1 MVTAHAFVARLA
13 LLALLLCA
21 FGCGDDASSM
31 LPPGIAPGVYHL
43 HFERAVDLVG
53 NLELDPN
60 GTFRWGGGGFDSPYE
75 GDGGRWRASNGRL
88 VLAPTGKATSFV
100 WPIFLA
106 DSGSF
111 PQDVYE
117 QLEVVAGSLE
127 GELIISGVGERFGFV
142 SASWRAGGTCL
153 EYDMGT
159 WFSAPCEDP
168 YLGSCDE
175 SRPYC
180 PAEPSP

>member
-1 MVTAHAFVARLA
+1 MATVHAFVARLA
-13 LLALLLCA
+13 LLALLLPA

-31 LPPGIAPGVYHL
+31 LPPGVAPGAYHL
-43 HFERAVDLVG
+43 HFARAGDLVG

-60 GTFRWGGGGFDSPYE
+60 GTFRWGGGGFDSVHQ
-75 GDGGRWRASNGRL
+75 GDGGQWRASNGRL
-88 VLAPTGKATSFV
+88 VLTPIGEAASFA
-100 WPIFLA
+100 WPIVLA

-117 QLEVVAGSLE
+117 QLEVVAGPLE

-153 EYDMGT
+153 EYDMEA
-159 WFSAPCEDP
+159 WSSAACEEP
-168 YLGSCDE
+168 YLGSCY
-175 SRPYC
+175 RNPPYC
-180 PAEPSP
+180 PTEPSP